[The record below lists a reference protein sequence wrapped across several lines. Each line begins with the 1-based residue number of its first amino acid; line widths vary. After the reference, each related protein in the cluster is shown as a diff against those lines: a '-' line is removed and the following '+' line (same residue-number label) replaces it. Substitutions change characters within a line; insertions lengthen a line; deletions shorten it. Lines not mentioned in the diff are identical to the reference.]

1 MGAIITMSSTPSFSP
16 KAPTNAI
23 DAYVD
28 LMKRCLLNWLYADAE
43 DKLVRANGNLEHAR
57 LVGRDWPA
65 MAHTMIGLARL
76 ENIQHCSE
84 TILREKIPGDFL
96 EAGVWRGG
104 ACIFMRAILQAYQ
117 IKDRTIWAADSFA
130 GLPPPN
136 PQLYPQD
143 VGLNLHQFPQLAVS
157 LDQVKSYFARY
168 GLQDEQV
175 KFLQGWFRDTLPTAP
190 VKQLALLRVDGDMY
204 ESTTDVL
211 KNLYSKVVSG
221 GFVIIDD
228 YQDIPACRQAVEDY
242 RHAHHITET
251 IIPIDWTGVYWRKG

>member
-1 MGAIITMSSTPSFSP
+1 MPPPPQFSAH
-16 KAPTNAI
+16 APTDPAG
-23 DAYVD
+23 AYLD

-43 DKLVRANGNLEHAR
+43 DRLVRANGNLAQAR

-76 ENIQHCSE
+76 ENIHQCCE
-84 TILREKIPGDFL
+84 TIIREKIRGDFL

-104 ACIFMRAILQAYQ
+104 ACIFMRAILQAHQ
-117 IKDRTIWAADSFA
+117 IKDRTIWAADSFE

-136 PQLYPQD
+136 PELYPQD

-168 GLQDEQV
+168 GLLDDQV
-175 KFLQGWFRDTLPTAP
+175 KFLKGWFRDTLPTAP
-190 VKQLALLRVDGDMY
+190 VEQLALLRVDGDMY

-211 KNLYSKVVSG
+211 KHLYPKVVAG
-221 GFVIIDD
+221 GFIIIDD
-228 YQDIPACRQAVEDY
+228 YLDIPACSQAVEDY
-242 RHAHHITET
+242 RHAHQITET
-251 IIPIDWTGVYWRKG
+251 IIPIDWTGVYWRKR